1 MALARAEEV
10 KEVED
15 VVVSTKK
22 NGIFRTFSSRTLLKK
37 IVLSYVVRLIQQ

>member
-15 VVVSTKK
+15 VVVSTK

-37 IVLSYVVRLIQQ
+37 NVAMWLG